1 MRCAVVGD
9 PVEHSLSPVLHHAA
23 YDRLGLAWTYDAVR
37 VPAGGLVG
45 AVERLRADDTVP
57 AWRGLSVTAPLKR
70 EALALADR
78 VTDRARLAGGANTLV
93 LTGDGVHA
101 DNTDLPGAAAAVR
114 ERHDGA
120 VRDVVVL
127 GAGAT
132 AASVLLA
139 LCDLGAR
146 RVTLLAR
153 DPARAAATV
162 EAVRGHPDG
171 PEVRVLGLDAE
182 PWAADVVV
190 GTVPAAA
197 QEPRTVRAWSGA
209 SLVFE
214 AVYDP
219 WPTPLAS
226 AVLARRGTLVSGLD
240 LLAHQA
246 VLQVRAF
253 TGLDVDVDLLRD
265 AGGRALEARA
275 ALP

>member
-9 PVEHSLSPVLHHAA
+9 PVDHSLSPVLHHAA
-23 YDRLGLAWTYDAVR
+23 YDRLGLAWNYDAVR
-37 VPAGGLVG
+37 VPAGTLAGE
-45 AVERLRADDTVP
+45 VERLRADDEGP
-57 AWRGLSVTAPLKR
+57 PWRGLSVTAPLKR

-78 VTDRARLAGGANTLV
+78 ATDRARLAGGANTLV
-93 LTGDGVHA
+93 LTDDGVHA

-120 VRDVVVL
+120 VDDVVVL

-153 DPARAAATV
+153 DPARAAATA
-162 EAVRGHPDG
+162 ETVRGHRDG
-171 PEVRVLGLDAE
+171 PEVRVLGLDVE
-182 PWAADVVV
+182 PWTVDAVV
-190 GTVPAAA
+190 GTIPAAA
-197 QEPRTVRAWSGA
+197 QDSRVLAAWSGA
-209 SLVFE
+209 SLVLE

-219 WPTPLAS
+219 WPTPLAA

-246 VLQVRAF
+246 ALQVRAF
-253 TGLDVDVDLLRD
+253 TGFDVDVDLLRG
-265 AGGRALEARA
+265 AGERALRERGA
-275 ALP
+275 PT

>member
-9 PVEHSLSPVLHHAA
+9 PVEHSLSPALHAAA
-23 YDRLGLAWTYDAVR
+23 YDRLGLDWTYGAVR
-37 VPAGGLVG
+37 VPVGGL
-45 AVERLRADDTVP
+45 AVAVAALRTGEGP

-78 VTDRARLAGGANTLV
+78 ATTRARLAGGANTLV
-93 LTGDGVHA
+93 LTDGGVHA
-101 DNTDLPGAAAAVR
+101 DNTDLPGAAAAVQ
-114 ERHDGA
+114 ERFAGA
-120 VRDVVVL
+120 VTDVVVL

-153 DPARAAATV
+153 DPDRATATADV
-162 EAVRGHPDG
+162 VRGHPEG
-171 PEVRVLGLDAE
+171 PEVRVQGLDVR

-197 QEPRTVRAWSGA
+197 QTPSVVAAWSA
-209 SLVFE
+209 VPLVFE

-219 WPTPLAS
+219 WPTPMAA
-226 AVLARRGTLVSGLD
+226 AVLERGGSLVSGMD

-265 AGGRALEARA
+265 VGERALEARA
-275 ALP
+275 ARP